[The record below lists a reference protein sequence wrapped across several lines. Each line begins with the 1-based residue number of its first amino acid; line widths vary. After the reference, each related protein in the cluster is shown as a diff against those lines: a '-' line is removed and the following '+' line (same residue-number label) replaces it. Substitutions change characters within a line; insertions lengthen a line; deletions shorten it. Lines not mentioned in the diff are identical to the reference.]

1 MIEKLLVWKIYST
14 ADVFGVISYVS
25 ENGRRAFSSAMLFR
39 GGNWKLFRIT
49 YNKTDSKMNQNKS

>member
-1 MIEKLLVWKIYST
+1 MSLGLYLMSLKMEEGLFLLLCYS
-14 ADVFGVISYVS
+14 G
-25 ENGRRAFSSAMLFR
+25 